1 MIWGEGGNPTS
12 KDAPFFT
19 TTYALAHGLA
29 TAPGWNGTA
38 TISGL
43 SPRRSSALRMIAWR
57 GSACVQYKTAA
68 LLHRSYLFV
77 ILKQKKIKN
86 FT

>member
-1 MIWGEGGNPTS
+1 MIWGEGGRGKSYFKRCPL
-12 KDAPFFT
+12 FT
-19 TTYALAHGLA
+19 TTYALAAHGLA
-29 TAPGWNGTA
+29 TAPGWNGTD

-68 LLHRSYLFV
+68 LLHRSYSFV
-77 ILKQKKIKN
+77 ILK
-86 FT
+86 